1 MKKNFI
7 LSISVLIISFVIQFS
22 LSNTAEAIKIY
33 KWQDKNGV
41 THVVDD
47 PDKVPPQFR
56 DRAIVI
62 DTKDT
67 NMQARMKTL
76 ITLMKLNRTPII
88 SAIIAL
94 LVIST
99 GIIVYKKSRVQR
111 DDNRKDDIQD
121 AIKLS
126 GVNDMSPLEF
136 KQFIMD
142 LLERRGFTVIISTE
156 LLNPFVDF
164 IAQKEDLMYVVH
176 VSKQTK
182 PISKLSINE
191 LDREKYRF
199 DCNHSMFIA
208 RSGFTD
214 DAHDLAKSLQ
224 NTLIDSDTLGEWIL
238 QHLQN
243 N

>member
-126 GVNDMSPLEF
+126 GVLFNFISVINVFILACILVSLVSITIALSLNCGGNFIRVIYNMSHTV
-136 KQFIMD
+136 FI
-142 LLERRGFTVIISTE
+142 F
-156 LLNPFVDF
+156 PFVY
-164 IAQKEDLMYVVH
+164 L
-176 VSKQTK
+176 
-182 PISKLSINE
+182 
-191 LDREKYRF
+191 YRF
-199 DCNHSMFIA
+199 GGI
-208 RSGFTD
+208 T
-214 DAHDLAKSLQ
+214 K
-224 NTLIDSDTLGEWIL
+224 
-238 QHLQN
+238 
-243 N
+243 